1 MKLLVLFLG
10 LDGDKELV
18 SLLLGE
24 AEGGPGVH
32 VLVWLSSLKS
42 SLKMWSESSDT
53 DGDEW
58 EAETETETVVVAS
71 LLNPGEFRKEEIS

>member
-1 MKLLVLFLG
+1 MILSFSFLFWFGLEPPSLSNDGLFLFLGIVSGSGLELLVLFLG

-32 VLVWLSSLKS
+32 VLVWLSLLKS
-42 SLKMWSESSDT
+42 SL
-53 DGDEW
+53 
-58 EAETETETVVVAS
+58 
-71 LLNPGEFRKEEIS
+71 